1 MFENSQ
7 DYAQKLNVLEFGF
20 IFHIRNIHE
29 ESESETNYSKLCVQ
43 SKGRARARPSKYIM
57 LVSNS
62 EWNQKV
68 RIHREYQ
75 QVELIS
81 KEECYRPPPES
92 MDTR

>member
-1 MFENSQ
+1 M
-7 DYAQKLNVLEFGF
+7 KLNGHEFGF
-20 IFHIRNIHE
+20 IIHIRNTQE
-29 ESESETNYSKLCVQ
+29 ESETNYGKLCVQ

-68 RIHREYQ
+68 SKHREYQ

>member
-1 MFENSQ
+1 
-7 DYAQKLNVLEFGF
+7 
-20 IFHIRNIHE
+20 
-29 ESESETNYSKLCVQ
+29 
-43 SKGRARARPSKYIM
+43 M